1 MPTLTSV
8 QRTIG
13 KSGSSNQTRK
23 RIRRYPVR
31 KGRGKMS
38 LYVNYL
44 ILYIENPEDSTEKLL
59 QLINKFSKMAG
70 YKINIKKPVVFLYTN
85 NELSEKECK
94 KIYTF

>member
-1 MPTLTSV
+1 
-8 QRTIG
+8 
-13 KSGSSNQTRK
+13 
-23 RIRRYPVR
+23 
-31 KGRGKMS
+31 MS

>member
-1 MPTLTSV
+1 MKKISQLSYAFMPTLTSI
-8 QRTIG
+8 QCTIG
-13 KSGSSNQTRK
+13 KPSSSNQTRK
-23 RIRRYPVR
+23 RIKRYPNQ

-70 YKINIKKPVVFLYTN
+70 YKINIKPSCITLQQ
-85 NELSEKECK
+85 
-94 KIYTF
+94 